1 MPKVINIE
9 ENNDPVQLYLRY
21 LSLADIAWNRMTE
34 KQQAELRLSGV
45 LSSARVNLEQLARER
60 DEARQERDV
69 TRDERDAAY
78 IKVAEEHNRAEQALG
93 RVCAKERTMKPSK
106 RIHQLIKRRSGRAA
120 PSEDLQAV
128 VDYLDEQHDSNERR
142 HLQAN
147 MNEMYGSMGREREEQ
162 IKKLTARLN
171 ATLLDLAEAVR
182 ERNEA
187 REQVERYEAA
197 IRNPGDDQ
205 RHLGT
210 SVATQ
215 LVHAQKMRE
224 QVEEALEQQRA
235 LTDQAALEVSAWRGV
250 ADWLNYRNKSRSFR
264 HDGMTYWVE
273 ESDDVVETAPSIVAL
288 ADKLAGK

>member
-1 MPKVINIE
+1 
-9 ENNDPVQLYLRY
+9 
-21 LSLADIAWNRMTE
+21 
-34 KQQAELRLSGV
+34 
-45 LSSARVNLEQLARER
+45 
-60 DEARQERDV
+60 
-69 TRDERDAAY
+69 
-78 IKVAEEHNRAEQALG
+78 
-93 RVCAKERTMKPSK
+93 MKPSE

-162 IKKLTARLN
+162 IKKLTARLD
-171 ATLLDLAEAVR
+171 ATLLDLAQVVR
-182 ERNEA
+182 ERDEA

-215 LVHAQKMRE
+215 LVYAEKMRE
-224 QVEEALEQQRA
+224 QAEEALEQQRA

-250 ADWLNYRNKSRSFR
+250 ADWLNYHNKSRSFM
-264 HDGMTYWVE
+264 HDGVTYWVEESDDVVE

-288 ADKLAGK
+288 AEKLAGK